1 MRTVRT
7 VRALAMS
14 VAMAV
19 PLAGL
24 IPATAAEAAAPS
36 CPSRQSA
43 PVFSWALDP
52 NLYFPMPGGD
62 FEDGGRTWS
71 TAGSAR
77 VVDGINE
84 TVMPA
89 SDDDSHAL
97 NLPAGTSAT
106 AAPLCVNGT
115 ATLMRFFARSRGL
128 AGIALV
134 VVTART
140 DSGATQVLLSPA
152 LPLTPAWSAPLLLFR
167 LPLLGDEFTSVTVS
181 IKSIGLGGIDVD
193 DVYVDPLKQH

>member
-1 MRTVRT
+1 MRT

-14 VAMAV
+14 VALAV

-24 IPATAAEAAAPS
+24 VPATAAQAAAQS
-36 CPSRQSA
+36 CPSRATA
-43 PVFSWALDP
+43 PVFSWALDL
-52 NLYFPMPGGD
+52 NQYFPMPGGD

-71 TAGSAR
+71 TSGSAR

-97 NLPAGTSAT
+97 NLPSGSSAT
-106 AAPLCVNGT
+106 AAPLCVNGP

-152 LPLTPAWSAPLLLFR
+152 LPLTAAWSAPLLLFR

-181 IKSIGLGGIDVD
+181 IRSIGLGGIDVD